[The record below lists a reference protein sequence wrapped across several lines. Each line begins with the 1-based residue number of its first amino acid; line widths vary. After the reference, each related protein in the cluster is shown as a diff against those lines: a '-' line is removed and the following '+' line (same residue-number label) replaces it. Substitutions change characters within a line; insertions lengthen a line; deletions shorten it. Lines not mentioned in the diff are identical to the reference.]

1 MKFIRPFVFGLL
13 LATVLTSVACNT
25 FKGFGRDV
33 EKGGETIQETAEE
46 AKPNK

>member
-1 MKFIRPFVFGLL
+1 MKFIRLFVFGML
-13 LATVLTSVACNT
+13 LTSVFVAVGCNT

-33 EKGGETIQETAEE
+33 EKGGETIQNTAED